1 MSSGT
6 QISSDIVSECGV
18 PEVSPEEPRPVHS
31 VHCPPGGDLGL
42 EAGGGGLVLLH
53 EADLGQPLTKHGVR
67 GQGPSL
73 DSRYVLKIFC
83 LEAFS

>member
-1 MSSGT
+1 M
-6 QISSDIVSECGV
+6 
-18 PEVSPEEPRPVHS
+18 PEVSPEQPRPVHS
-31 VHCPPGGDLGL
+31 ALGRDLGL

-53 EADLGQPLTKHGVR
+53 EADIGQPLTKHGVR

-73 DSRYVLKIFC
+73 DTRYVLKIFC